1 MARKGGRDEE
11 ENSHRA
17 SMLSST
23 SSRRSVMTDPYL
35 LVCKCFSFF
44 VSLAAILCILVLG
57 KLETEC
63 RFILRFW
70 RVLEYWAGG
79 GMLQILVVVTT
90 RAFPDVNGARKDL
103 VLLQE
108 GVLCIGFLKRAR
120 QSKEVTRIQAVKDLK
135 ELERRKGE
143 LEALLSLERA

>member
-11 ENSHRA
+11 ENSHRI

-23 SSRRSVMTDPYL
+23 SSRRRVMTDPFL

-44 VSLAAILCILVLG
+44 VSLAAILCILVNILSAFKSFKNG
-57 KLETEC
+57 SDIFPMLCSCNRSIRCCC
-63 RFILRFW
+63 RNRMQIHFK
-70 RVLEYWAGG
+70 VLEYWAGR
-79 GMLQILVVVTT
+79 GMLQIFVAVMT

-108 GVLCIGFLKRAR
+108 V
-120 QSKEVTRIQAVKDLK
+120 SSY
-135 ELERRKGE
+135 
-143 LEALLSLERA
+143 LLLACGMTYLISAILTFS